1 MKEFFGSTGFLFV
14 VVGAVVLILLNE
26 LRKTRSTGQKGMM
39 YALLMTLAAVVVA
52 TAVALYSRPDS

>member
-1 MKEFFGSTGFLFV
+1 MKDFFGSTGFLFV

-26 LRKTRSTGQKGMM
+26 LRKARSTGQKGMM

-52 TAVALYSRPDS
+52 TTVVLYSPEV

>member
-14 VVGAVVLILLNE
+14 VVGGVVLILLNE

-52 TAVALYSRPDS
+52 TAVVLYSFEI

>member
-26 LRKTRSTGQKGMM
+26 LRKARSTGPKGMM

-52 TAVALYSRPDS
+52 TTVVLYSLEV

>member
-1 MKEFFGSTGFLFV
+1 VKEFFGSTGFLFV

-52 TAVALYSRPDS
+52 TAVVLYSFEI

>member
-26 LRKTRSTGQKGMM
+26 LRKARSTGQKGMM

-52 TAVALYSRPDS
+52 TTVVLYSLEF

>member
-26 LRKTRSTGQKGMM
+26 LRKARSTGQKGMM
-39 YALLMTLAAVVVA
+39 YALLMTLAALVVA
-52 TAVALYSRPDS
+52 TTVVLYSFEV

>member
-14 VVGAVVLILLNE
+14 VVGAVVLILFNE

-52 TAVALYSRPDS
+52 TAVVLYSFEI

>member
-26 LRKTRSTGQKGMM
+26 LRKARSTGQKGML

-52 TAVALYSRPDS
+52 TTVVLYSLEV

>member
-26 LRKTRSTGQKGMM
+26 LRKARSTGQKGMM
-39 YALLMTLAAVVVA
+39 YALLMTLAAVGVA
-52 TAVALYSRPDS
+52 TTVVLYSLEV

>member
-26 LRKTRSTGQKGMM
+26 LRKARSTGQKGMM

-52 TAVALYSRPDS
+52 TTVVLYSLEV

>member
-26 LRKTRSTGQKGMM
+26 LRKARSTGQKGMM
-39 YALLMTLAAVVVA
+39 YALLMTLAALVVA
-52 TAVALYSRPDS
+52 TAVVLYSLEV

>member
-39 YALLMTLAAVVVA
+39 YALLMTLAALFVA
-52 TAVALYSRPDS
+52 TAVVLYSFEV